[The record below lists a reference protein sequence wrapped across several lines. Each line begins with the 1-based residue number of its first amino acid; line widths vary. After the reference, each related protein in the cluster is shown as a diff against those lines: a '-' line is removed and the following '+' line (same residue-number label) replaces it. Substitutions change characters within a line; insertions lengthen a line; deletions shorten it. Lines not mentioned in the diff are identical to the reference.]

1 MSMSMQAEHRIAVG
15 EAAPDF
21 VLPAAG
27 GKRFKLSAHAGKLVV
42 LFFYP
47 KAMTPACTQE
57 ACDFRDGL
65 SRFRRH
71 GAAVAGISPDP
82 IQRLEQ
88 FAETEEL
95 PYPLLSDE
103 QLDVSKLYG
112 VWRLKK
118 LYGREY
124 MGIVRSTFLIGRDG
138 KLLREWTVTRVK
150 GHAEEVLDAVRAM
163 K

>member
-1 MSMSMQAEHRIAVG
+1 MSMPAEHRIAIG
-15 EAAPDF
+15 GDAPDF
-21 VLPAAG
+21 TLPAVD
-27 GKRFKLSAHAGKLVV
+27 GKRFKLSAHSGKLVV

-71 GAAVAGISPDP
+71 GAVVAGISPDP
-82 IQRLEQ
+82 VQRLEK
-88 FAETEEL
+88 FAETQEL

-103 QLDVSKLYG
+103 NLEVSKLYG
-112 VWRLKK
+112 VWGLKK

-138 KLLREWTVTRVK
+138 KLMREWKVTRVK
-150 GHAEEVLDAVRAM
+150 GHAEEVLEAVRAM